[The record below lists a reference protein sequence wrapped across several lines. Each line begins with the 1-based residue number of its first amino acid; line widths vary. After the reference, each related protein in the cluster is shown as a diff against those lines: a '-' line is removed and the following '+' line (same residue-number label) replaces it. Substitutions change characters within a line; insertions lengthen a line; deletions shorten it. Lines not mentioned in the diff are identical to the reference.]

1 EQLRVLQAHYAGAVP
16 LDLLKKEQD
25 RISAAL
31 ETIEHR
37 ITAHHGEY
45 ADARANLDDSLDL
58 LEHAPAIYAR
68 CDDAYRRLCNQ
79 AFFTAIDIDEHTEV
93 KVGYATPFD
102 ARTDRELQT
111 NALAWAEDARNES
124 EVRTPTGSTV
134 ESSHLAHLGW
144 LLLSGLWK
152 LAVVD
157 DVAGDLVQ
165 LHIVVLGVTAKHVER
180 RLRREPEALHQDPL
194 GLTDQRP
201 VVQRQPH
208 GLRGTSGEHC
218 GRGMVA

>member
-1 EQLRVLQAHYAGAVP
+1 MLIEEVERLIERQYETVQITKQTRQAVGAKLHAAFDELMASESDALPAMATERTRLEEEQLRVLQAHYAGAVP

-58 LEHAPAIYAR
+58 LEHAAEVYAR
-68 CDDAYRRLCNQ
+68 CDDANRRLCHQ
-79 AFFTAIDIDEHTEV
+79 AFFKAIYIDEDNDG

-102 ARTDRELQT
+102 ALTDRELQT

-124 EVRTPTGSTV
+124 EVRTSTGSTV
-134 ESSHLAHLGW
+134 EVH
-144 LLLSGLWK
+144 
-152 LAVVD
+152 
-157 DVAGDLVQ
+157 
-165 LHIVVLGVTAKHVER
+165 
-180 RLRREPEALHQDPL
+180 
-194 GLTDQRP
+194 
-201 VVQRQPH
+201 
-208 GLRGTSGEHC
+208 TSRIWGE
-218 GRGMVA
+218 